1 VKEDLKNIPENN
13 LIIHLYLTFNLFTF
27 AETKKRYKMI
37 EEKLKALCTVDNT
50 TGENLP
56 TDQISIKAALS
67 ICKQEIED
75 AKPKWISV
83 KDKLPEPHEKVIAS
97 LENGWNILLGVVDLH
112 NKWLV
117 YYTDGLNEAQ
127 TNLVTH
133 WMPLPEVPKEK

>member
-1 VKEDLKNIPENN
+1 MTLEENIELAIIQTTTKDDLVQKI
-13 LIIHLYLTFNLFTF
+13 
-27 AETKKRYKMI
+27 
-37 EEKLKALCTVDNT
+37 
-50 TGENLP
+50 
-56 TDQISIKAALS
+56 LS
-67 ICKQEIED
+67 ICKQELED

-83 KDKLPEPHEKVIAS
+83 KDKLPEPHEKVIAG